1 MQYVIKY
8 EYYSWEESCGCCSD
22 SESSVE
28 IFHNRL
34 DAYMS
39 SFSVPIM
46 EDEEELREYIDKYHP
61 EYSNFI
67 VHEDT
72 RWY

>member
-1 MQYVIKY
+1 MYVIKY
-8 EYYSWEESCGCCSD
+8 EYYWYEEGCGCCSN
-22 SESSVE
+22 SESTVE
-28 IFHNRL
+28 IYHNRL

-46 EDEEELREYIDKYHP
+46 EDEDELRKYINDYHP
-61 EYSNFI
+61 EYNDFV

-72 RWY
+72 QWF